1 MSSVGG
7 DRSACT
13 SAGLATP
20 DSANFFTFNEV
31 CKNSPLDSLFAGIQ
45 RHEGFGTPPSA
56 NGHEVRR
63 QGEAALPSGDP
74 RAAVEHFVRSTAGLL
89 ESAVTTGAWSVDQ
102 NLAAAADGATHGTPH
117 VRRAAANWLTVAGE
131 SVDGNPAVP
140 GVVDR
145 LRTVYFQSTDVVVRT
160 TVVAKMVRQADR
172 PAAIDFL
179 EEVAVERTP
188 LDSADA
194 DWPPA
199 LWAVQTLSH
208 LGSEGEA
215 VLRRLYEVGSV
226 HHPRARSD
234 LERLSRQGFR
244 GNSGR

>member
-1 MSSVGG
+1 V
-7 DRSACT
+7 AW
-13 SAGLATP
+13 AT
-20 DSANFFTFNEV
+20 
-31 CKNSPLDSLFAGIQ
+31 
-45 RHEGFGTPPSA
+45 
-56 NGHEVRR
+56 
-63 QGEAALPSGDP
+63 PSGDHDHTDGNYVTDLVTVP
-74 RAAVEHFVRSTAGLL
+74 GRYSAARVDSVLDGLHL
-89 ESAVTTGAWSVDQ
+89 
-102 NLAAAADGATHGTPH
+102 LAINGTPH